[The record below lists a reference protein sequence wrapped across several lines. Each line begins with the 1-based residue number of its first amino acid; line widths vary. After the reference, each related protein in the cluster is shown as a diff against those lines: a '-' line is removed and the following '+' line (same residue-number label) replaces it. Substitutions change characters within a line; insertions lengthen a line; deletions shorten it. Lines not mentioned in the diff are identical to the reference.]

1 MTSVAKHMSVNL
13 KKEIIETVQQFNATE
28 LSMGTSGNLS
38 ARTDN
43 DFLITPTGFSYDD
56 MQESDIVLLDI
67 EGKTKKTKNEP
78 SSEWRIHRDIYRQ
91 RPEIN
96 AVVHVHSPYATA
108 IACTGKE
115 IPAFHYEVAIAGG
128 NSIRCS
134 KYATFGTQ
142 ELSENA
148 LKALEERKACLLANH
163 GLLALGASIVAAFRM
178 AQTVEVLA
186 KQYTLS
192 KLLGGPVLL
201 DDQEMKIN
209 VEKFKHYGIKVD

>member
-1 MTSVAKHMSVNL
+1 
-13 KKEIIETVQQFNATE
+13 
-28 LSMGTSGNLS
+28 
-38 ARTDN
+38 
-43 DFLITPTGFSYDD
+43 
-56 MQESDIVLLDI
+56 MQDKDIVLLDI
-67 EGKTKKTKNEP
+67 EGISNKTKNEA
-78 SSEWRIHRDIYRQ
+78 SSEWRIHRDIYTQ

-108 IACTGKE
+108 IACTGKA

-142 ELSENA
+142 DLSDNA
-148 LKALEERKACLLANH
+148 LMALKDRKACLMANH
-163 GLLALGASIVAAFRM
+163 GLLALGETIDAAFRM
-178 AQTVEVLA
+178 AQTVEALA

-201 DDQEMKIN
+201 DDDEMKTNI
-209 VEKFKHYGIKVD
+209 EKFKRYGIKAD